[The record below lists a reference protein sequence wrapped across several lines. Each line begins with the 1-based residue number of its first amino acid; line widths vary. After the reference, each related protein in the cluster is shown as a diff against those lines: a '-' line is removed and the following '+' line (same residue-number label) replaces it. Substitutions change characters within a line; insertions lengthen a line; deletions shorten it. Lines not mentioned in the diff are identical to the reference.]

1 MGRPVRGPMVESTR
15 TETTMPV
22 AASDYPFADLMW
34 TFVVLFGLIIY
45 FWLLITVFGDL
56 FRRRDIGGGAK
67 AAWTV
72 FVLLV
77 PMIGTLVYLI
87 SQRGQIDE
95 RDQRQAE
102 AVRQS
107 NDQYIRS
114 VAGGGGR
121 SGADEIARGKK
132 LLDDGAIT
140 ADEFEQLKRRVL
152 V

>member
-1 MGRPVRGPMVESTR
+1 
-15 TETTMPV
+15 MPL

-34 TFVVLFGLIIY
+34 TFVLFFGLIIF

-56 FRRRDIGGGAK
+56 FRRKDIGGWGK

-72 FVLLV
+72 FVVLL
-77 PMIGTLVYLI
+77 PLIGTLSYLI
-87 SQRGQIDE
+87 TQRGRIVE
-95 RDQRQAE
+95 RDQSQAE
-102 AVRQS
+102 AIQQS

-114 VAGGGGR
+114 VVGGPR
-121 SGADEIARGKK
+121 SGADEIARGKQ

-140 ADEFEQLKRRVL
+140 ADEFAELKRRVL

>member
-1 MGRPVRGPMVESTR
+1 
-15 TETTMPV
+15 MPV

-34 TFVVLFGLIIY
+34 TFVVFFGLIIF

-67 AAWTV
+67 TAWTI
-72 FVLLV
+72 FVLLL

-87 SQRGQIDE
+87 TQRERIGE
-95 RDQRQAE
+95 RDLRQAE
-102 AVRQS
+102 AIQQA

-114 VAGGGGR
+114 VAGGGR
-121 SGADEIARGKK
+121 SGADEIARGKQ

-140 ADEFEQLKRRVL
+140 AEEFAELKRRVL